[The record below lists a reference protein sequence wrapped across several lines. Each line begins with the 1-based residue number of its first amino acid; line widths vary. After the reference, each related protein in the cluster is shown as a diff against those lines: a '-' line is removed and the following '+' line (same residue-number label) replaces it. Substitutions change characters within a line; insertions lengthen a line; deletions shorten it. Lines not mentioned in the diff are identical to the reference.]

1 MIVVLLSCLAV
12 LGAAQPAVPQ
22 PRVEKI
28 YVERKR
34 TSDLDSSASGYI
46 YRNDGHGPGTYV
58 TLGQEEAGAAYGQLV
73 SGKGNALSRLELC
86 LITC

>member
-1 MIVVLLSCLAV
+1 MIVVLLTSCLALV
-12 LGAAQPAVPQ
+12 LGAAAQPTPPP

-58 TLGQEEAGAAYGQLV
+58 KLGNEEAGVAYGQLLT
-73 SGKGNALSRLELC
+73 GKGN
-86 LITC
+86 

>member
-1 MIVVLLSCLAV
+1 MIVLLLSCLAV
-12 LGAAQPAVPQ
+12 LGAAQTAV

-58 TLGQEEAGAAYGQLV
+58 KLGNAEAGAAYGQLLT
-73 SGKGNALSRLELC
+73 GKGNHQY
-86 LITC
+86 